1 MERASLISAGHDQSA
16 SWPQEVE
23 QQLKILVP
31 FSGRPAAFLLA
42 DHHAAC
48 NLQRLAGTL
57 ATMLNPM
64 RCASCLCASFVAS
77 RNKPGT
83 ILRLGK

>member
-1 MERASLISAGHDQSA
+1 MERANLISAGHDQRA

-23 QQLKILVP
+23 QQLKILAP
-31 FSGRPAAFLLA
+31 FA